1 MGKYSTMLI
10 IEIKTSIYALDGV
23 RVTKSPFTKCPIHK
37 SSLIKLLS
45 EENTKELSLL
55 FYLIMENFRLRFSAS
70 RNSEENLKNKK
81 QRALLL

>member
-23 RVTKSPFTKCPIHK
+23 RVTNIPFTKCPIHK

-45 EENTKELSLL
+45 EENTKELFLL

-70 RNSEENLKNKK
+70 RDSEGNLKN
-81 QRALLL
+81 QNHE